1 MLRYVIRRL
10 LQLIPT
16 VLLILVFNFL
26 IIRLAPGDPARAMA
40 GEMASQANVEA
51 LRQAWGL
58 DKPLIEQLLIY
69 FSRLAQ
75 GDLGYSYNTLTPV
88 SDLILDR
95 LPHTVGLMLAATL
108 LSFVIGTL
116 LGAYAASR
124 YPSRVD
130 SAISVSSIVFYSM
143 PIFWFG
149 MLLIYFFAIRL
160 NWFPSGGMVDI
171 IEDHQGFAYLL
182 DVSHHAVLPILTLSA
197 FNIPFFFRISRASV
211 IETLREDYVRTGR
224 CMGVPQNRLFL
235 RHALPNAMLPTITA
249 FGLVLGFIFTGALMT
264 ETVFSWPGIGR
275 LMWEAISNRDY
286 PTMMGIF
293 LISSIA
299 IVVSTL
305 LTDIAYTLFDP
316 RVRLG

>member
-1 MLRYVIRRL
+1 MLRYIIRRL
-10 LQLIPT
+10 AQLVPT
-16 VLLILVFNFL
+16 ILFILLFNFL

-40 GEMASQANVEA
+40 GEMASQENVEA

-88 SDLILDR
+88 ADLILDR
-95 LPHTVGLMLAATL
+95 VPQTVGLMFAATL
-108 LSFVIGTL
+108 LSFVVGTL

-130 SAISVSSIVFYSM
+130 SVISVSSIAFYSM

-149 MLLIYFFAIRL
+149 MLLIYLFAIRL
-160 NWFPSGGMVDI
+160 NWFPSGGMVNF
-171 IEDHQGFAYLL
+171 IEDYQGFAYLL
-182 DVSHHAVLPILTLSA
+182 DVGYHAVLPILTLSA
-197 FNIPFFFRISRASV
+197 FNIPFFLRIARASV
-211 IETLREDYVRTGR
+211 IETLREDYVRTAK

-249 FGLVLGFIFTGALMT
+249 FGLVLGFVFTGALMT

-275 LMWEAISNRDY
+275 LMWESVSNRDY

-293 LISSIA
+293 LISSVA
-299 IVVSTL
+299 IVLSTL
-305 LTDIAYTLFDP
+305 LTDITYTLFDP

>member
-1 MLRYVIRRL
+1 MRRYIIRRL
-10 LQLIPT
+10 AQLVPT
-16 VLLILVFNFL
+16 ILFILLFNFF

-40 GEMASQANVEA
+40 GEMASQENVEA

-58 DKPLIEQLLIY
+58 DKPLIEQLVIY

-95 LPHTVGLMLAATL
+95 VPQTVGLMLAATL
-108 LSFVIGTL
+108 LSFVVGTL

-130 SAISVSSIVFYSM
+130 SVISVSSIAFYSM

-149 MLLIYFFAIRL
+149 MLLIYLFAIRL
-160 NWFPSGGMVDI
+160 HWFPSGGMSDI
-171 IEDHQGFAYLL
+171 IEDYQGFDYLL
-182 DVSHHAVLPILTLSA
+182 DVGYHAVLPILTLSA
-197 FNIPFFFRISRASV
+197 FNIPFFLRISRASV
-211 IETLREDYVRTGR
+211 IETLREDYVRTAR

-249 FGLVLGFIFTGALMT
+249 FGLVLGFVFTGALMT

-275 LMWEAISNRDY
+275 LMWESVSNRDY

-293 LISSIA
+293 LISSVA

-305 LTDIAYTLFDP
+305 LTDITYTLFDP

>member
-1 MLRYVIRRL
+1 MLRYIIRRL
-10 LQLIPT
+10 AQLVPT
-16 VLLILVFNFL
+16 ILFILLFNFL

-40 GEMASQANVEA
+40 GEMASQENVEA

-88 SDLILDR
+88 TDLILDR
-95 LPHTVGLMLAATL
+95 VPQTVGLMFAATL
-108 LSFVIGTL
+108 LSFVVGTL

-130 SAISVSSIVFYSM
+130 SVISVSSIAFYSM

-149 MLLIYFFAIRL
+149 MLLIYLFAIRL
-160 NWFPSGGMVDI
+160 NWFPSGGMVNF
-171 IEDHQGFAYLL
+171 IEDYQGFAYLL
-182 DVSHHAVLPILTLSA
+182 DVGYHAVLPILTLSA
-197 FNIPFFFRISRASV
+197 FNIPFFLRIARASV
-211 IETLREDYVRTGR
+211 IETLREDYVRTAK

-249 FGLVLGFIFTGALMT
+249 FGLVLGFVFTGALMT

-275 LMWEAISNRDY
+275 LMWESVSNRDY

-293 LISSIA
+293 LISSVA
-299 IVVSTL
+299 IVLSTL
-305 LTDIAYTLFDP
+305 LTDITYTLFDP